1 MKNPQAT
8 VDSIFK
14 QVEAELSLRLLKQ
27 DFLLESQVYS
37 DEAFGSQ
44 YTEWR
49 NQYESYA
56 LRLVW
61 DGKER
66 WFVIQESPF
75 SRTSKPHSW
84 TDVLLVPFDK
94 TKITEDYTSSIVRD
108 LLKEVG

>member
-61 DGKER
+61 EWKGTMVCDTRVPLLPYVETS
-66 WFVIQESPF
+66 FVDRRPF
-75 SRTSKPHSW
+75 S
-84 TDVLLVPFDK
+84 
-94 TKITEDYTSSIVRD
+94 SI
-108 LLKEVG
+108 